1 MKKIAG
7 YFFKKPL
14 VLEDK
19 KPFEIHLPTDTLYDG
34 NEAILESDQQIL
46 TEIGKKYECSM
57 DSLHSFFI
65 ISDISDVG

>member
-1 MKKIAG
+1 MKKIIG

-19 KPFEIHLPTDTLYDG
+19 KPFEIILPIDALYDG
-34 NEAILESDQQIL
+34 KEPVVESNHQIL
-46 TEIGKKYECSM
+46 REIEKKYEYPI

-65 ISDISDVG
+65 ISEIADVD